1 MDEGFELPVAY
12 KNKEFLLP
20 ATFIKAG
27 YSYKIRVDVDGQP
40 VFFEPDEERNWR
52 AMVDVETDKWK
63 HDRGML
69 EAIIRSL
76 DEYLK

>member
-1 MDEGFELPVAY
+1 MDEGFELPVVY
-12 KNKEFLLP
+12 KNKELLLP

-27 YSYKIRVDVDGQP
+27 YSYKIRITVDGQP

-52 AMVDVETDKWK
+52 AMVDTETDKWK

-69 EAIIRSL
+69 EAIIQSL